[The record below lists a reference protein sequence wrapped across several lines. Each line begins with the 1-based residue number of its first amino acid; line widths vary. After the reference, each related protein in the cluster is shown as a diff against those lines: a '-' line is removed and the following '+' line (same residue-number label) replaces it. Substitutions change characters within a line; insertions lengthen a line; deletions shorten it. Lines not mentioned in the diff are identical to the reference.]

1 MQNSM
6 HSLTKNEKKWK
17 LQILDFQ
24 VNIHDTK
31 LHAHNLS
38 GKTAL
43 NAARKVKKYEKQ
55 IKTEWDTSSWML
67 SFQRL

>member
-17 LQILDFQ
+17 LQILDFR
-24 VNIHDTK
+24 VSIHDTK
-31 LHAHNLS
+31 LQTHNLS
-38 GKTAL
+38 EKTTL
-43 NAARKVKKYEKQ
+43 NAARKVKNHEKQ

>member
-17 LQILDFQ
+17 LQILNFQ
-24 VNIHDTK
+24 VNIHDSK
-31 LHAHNLS
+31 LQTHNLS
-38 GKTAL
+38 EKTTL

-55 IKTEWDTSSWML
+55 MKTEWDTSSWML